1 MLQVIYSKE
10 ICREDPNEKLQET
23 FLGKLLS
30 LTTADWR
37 VLINTLGA
45 NERQLLNSNSPEF
58 PELPRRR
65 RRISSSFLHLFDAA
79 SSLIYSSI
87 QSPTP
92 TPSFL
97 SFQTSS
103 WKCLPLLHHSSLE
116 CTQAIWRKRCL
127 QQLLWILIHLYSLF
141 HLQSIF

>member
-1 MLQVIYSKE
+1 MIY
-10 ICREDPNEKLQET
+10 PTHL
-23 FLGKLLS
+23 
-30 LTTADWR
+30 
-37 VLINTLGA
+37 LINTLGA
-45 NERQLLNSNSPEF
+45 NERQLLNSNSPEV
-58 PELPRRR
+58 PKLPRTGCRVTQLFQKLNAHAVLKLISALLSEER
-65 RRISSSFLHLFDAA
+65 ILFISSSFLHLFDAA